1 MAVLRINGIEKE
13 FEADTLP
20 DTMAA
25 LLKHLNVNEAT
36 VVAEVDGNIVERDKF
51 AETKLNEGQSIEL
64 VRFVGGG

>member
-13 FEADTLP
+13 FEAGSLP

-36 VVAEVDGNIVERDKF
+36 VVAEVDGNIIERNKF
-51 AETKLNEGQSIEL
+51 AETKLNEGQNIEL